1 MAPTIQTRLYEYERD
16 CTRYEYACEED
27 IDDPWWVGV
36 KLDMQRC
43 SSGPLSLFKR
53 HYVYLTYRYAYP
65 WQLSACWWL
74 VVESSRKKAARTH
87 RTRENLLLYIY
98 IYILTQEYAFP
109 RIRYSSEIP
118 KKNMG
123 IGKVGNNT
131 QIATLPPP

>member
-1 MAPTIQTRLYEYERD
+1 MPTIQTRLYEYERD

-87 RTRENLLLYIY
+87 ARIEQGGFFGPPPP
-98 IYILTQEYAFP
+98 LTQEYAVP

-118 KKNMG
+118 KKSMG
-123 IGKVGNNT
+123 IWEGGK
-131 QIATLPPP
+131 

>member
-87 RTRENLLLYIY
+87 ARIEQGGFFGPPPPPPPPPNTGVRFPPNTIFKRN
-98 IYILTQEYAFP
+98 TQEKHGNW
-109 RIRYSSEIP
+109 E
-118 KKNMG
+118 G
-123 IGKVGNNT
+123 GK
-131 QIATLPPP
+131 